1 MFDIRDFVPYE
12 SSNQMFLSS
21 TCYSSDVR
29 GHKVF
34 ILALRSC
41 VHKVMLVT
49 RLCSCQPLSHHSG
62 PLSCAVNRKE
72 KSEG

>member
-12 SSNQMFLSS
+12 SSNQTFLSS

-29 GHKVF
+29 GDKVF

-49 RLCSCQPLSHHSG
+49 QLYSCQPPSRHSG
-62 PLSCAVNRKE
+62 SLSCAVNKKE